1 MAVYKIVRSSYGT
14 GIVRL
19 IKPVLYKGGDDTIN
33 GANYQTD
40 INLDLNTY
48 WIKYSNKENTLYS
61 VPASR
66 IGTFHSSN
74 GNYTVLLKLKVNGE
88 SKEISYADIC
98 KDFQK
103 YKDIIESEYQKD
115 EINEA
120 LDKLPDHYVT
130 MKTTYDK

>member
-1 MAVYKIVRSSYGT
+1 MAVYKIVRGSYDT

-33 GANYQTD
+33 GARYQTD

-48 WIKYSNKENTLYS
+48 WIKYSDKAT
-61 VPASR
+61 R
-66 IGTFHSSN
+66 IGTFHSST
-74 GNYTVLLKLKVNGE
+74 GDYIVLLKLKVNGE

-130 MKTTYDK
+130 MKTTYDKV

>member
-1 MAVYKIVRSSYGT
+1 MAVYKIVRGSYDT

-33 GANYQTD
+33 GARYQTD
-40 INLDLNTY
+40 INLNLNTY
-48 WIKYSNKENTLYS
+48 WIKHSDKAT
-61 VPASR
+61 R
-66 IGTFHSSN
+66 IGTFHSST
-74 GNYTVLLKLKVNGE
+74 GDYTVLLKLKVNGE